1 MSMSLRHFFKHFP
14 YTLSRYLTHPPYQY
28 AAPLS
33 LLSTLSFRNYEPT
46 NHSTPSPLFTKK
58 FSISSS
64 VYTSLDTPSSPA
76 YLSVRIRCQKH
87 LIDDFSEALLCF
99 GASSTS
105 VDEEDGCESSDEIF
119 IDSIFPESEDVD
131 TCISCAVDSIGLK
144 EIPSYEVKI
153 GDQYNWIQKTQES
166 FHPVKVT
173 EGLWI
178 VPEWR
183 TPPMIKKSHEDTST
197 CTHISESS
205 TFASSLQ
212 DGEATNIILNP
223 GLAFG
228 TGEHPTTMLCLLLL
242 QGLIK
247 GGELFLD
254 YGTGSGILAIA
265 AIKFGAALSVGVD
278 IDPQA
283 ITSASHNAAVNNI
296 GPDKL
301 KLVLVPDNTRPPS
314 KDEREDGLKNDHN
327 SYQTGAIAEIDKY
340 DVVIANILLNPLL
353 ELADDIVSHAK
364 PGAVVGISGI
374 LSEQLSHIIDR
385 YSTLLEGISVSQM
398 DDWACVSGTKTNP
411 ADS

>member
-1 MSMSLRHFFKHFP
+1 MSMSVRHFFKHFP

-46 NHSTPSPLFTKK
+46 NHSTPSSLFTKK
-58 FSISSS
+58 FSTSSS
-64 VYTSLDTPSSPA
+64 VYTSLDTSSSPA

-183 TPPMIKKSHEDTST
+183 TPP
-197 CTHISESS
+197 
-205 TFASSLQ
+205 

-301 KLVLVPDNTRPPS
+301 KLVLVPDNARPPS

-398 DDWACVSGTKTNP
+398 DDWACVSGTKKTNP

>member
-14 YTLSRYLTHPPYQY
+14 YTLARYLTHPPYQY

-46 NHSTPSPLFTKK
+46 NHSTPSSLFTKK

-64 VYTSLDTPSSPA
+64 VYTSLDTSSSPA

-173 EGLWI
+173 KGLWI

-183 TPPMIKKSHEDTST
+183 TPP
-197 CTHISESS
+197 
-205 TFASSLQ
+205 

-327 SYQTGAIAEIDKY
+327 SYQTGAVAEIDKY

-398 DDWACVSGTKTNP
+398 DDWACVSGTKKTNP